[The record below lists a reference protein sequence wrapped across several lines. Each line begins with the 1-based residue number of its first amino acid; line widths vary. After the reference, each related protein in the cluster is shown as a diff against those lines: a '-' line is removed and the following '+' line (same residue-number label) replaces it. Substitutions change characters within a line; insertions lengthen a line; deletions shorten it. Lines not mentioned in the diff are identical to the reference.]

1 MSTPPTGGF
10 RNPSSRQK
18 RFLYEHISERIL
30 ELIQS
35 SALRVGERV
44 PSVRQLSE
52 RFGVSV
58 NTVIQSYRQLEAE
71 GYLEARPQSGFYV
84 RAIELDGAPLAGY
97 DRFPLLPVELSLSEQ
112 VFRYMSSHTK
122 RHVADLGIAL
132 PSHRLMPIS
141 RMHRTLTELLRE
153 DPVAAWDYLPINGH
167 RALLQQLARRT
178 LTYEVPVAPED
189 VVITNGCTEALT
201 LSVRAVSR
209 PGEAIAVESPTYYN
223 TLLMLEAH
231 DRRVVAIPTHPTEG
245 ICLDSLEKVFERRS
259 VAACL
264 FSANAQNP
272 LGFTLS
278 RAAKQRI
285 VELSARYGIPLI
297 ENDIWG
303 DTVYDASQAV
313 PAKAFDRQ
321 GLVLYCNSFS
331 KSLAPGLRLG
341 WSMPGRFRRR
351 VQELK
356 QLTTITPA
364 SISQLVVGQLLE
376 NGSFDLHLRE
386 LRKHLQQQVMET
398 IAEIHRSF
406 PAGTHVTRP
415 SGGCV
420 LWVQL
425 PFAADSQKLF
435 ELARDADIHI
445 FPGTVFSAQDDY
457 RNYIRINAG
466 NPLSPAIRQAIRS
479 LGQLVRSMASSS
491 PDS

>member
-1 MSTPPTGGF
+1 MRTPVPGGS
-10 RNPSSRQK
+10 RTAPPRQK

-30 ELIQS
+30 ELIQN
-35 SALRVGERV
+35 SALRVGERL
-44 PSVRQLSE
+44 PSVRQMSE

-71 GYLEARPQSGFYV
+71 GYLEAKPQSGFYV
-84 RAIELDGAPLAGY
+84 RAVGLKGAPSSAA

-122 RHVADLGIAL
+122 RHAADLGIAL
-132 PSHRLMPIS
+132 PSHKLMPVN
-141 RMHRTLTELLRE
+141 RMHRVLTELLRE
-153 DPVAAWDYLPINGH
+153 DPIAAWDYLPINGH
-167 RALLQQLARRT
+167 RTLLQQLARRT
-178 LTYEVPVAPED
+178 LAYDVPVAPED

-209 PGEAIAVESPTYYN
+209 PGDVIAVESPTYYN

-272 LGFTLS
+272 LGFTMS
-278 RAAKQRI
+278 RVAKRRI

-303 DTVYDASQAV
+303 DTVYDASQAM
-313 PAKAFDRQ
+313 PAKAFDTQ

-331 KSLAPGLRLG
+331 KSLSPGLRLG

-364 SISQLVVGQLLE
+364 STSQLVIGQLLE
-376 NGSFDLHLRE
+376 SGSFDLHVRE
-386 LRKHLQQQVMET
+386 LRRQLQHQVQET
-398 IAEIHRSF
+398 VAEIQRSF
-406 PAGTHVTRP
+406 PVGTHVTRP

-425 PFAADSQKLF
+425 SHAADSQKLF
-435 ELARDADIHI
+435 ELAREAEIHI

-466 NPLSPAIRQAIRS
+466 NPLSPTIRHAIRT
-479 LGQLVRSMASSS
+479 LGQLVRSLASNGSQ
-491 PDS
+491 P